1 MQILNLNRMNDALFK
16 NIFTKNTDITLALIN
31 SVFEFQ
37 GSTLISDI
45 EIIDRNLNAEEEG
58 GKEYRLDL
66 LSRSPD
72 GSVINLEIQVAKQEY
87 MGRRSLYYWSR
98 LYNNGLKSGEEYTE
112 LKRTVTINI
121 LDFNL
126 FDKKIYPNYHSCFGV
141 YDIKTGNLLTSDCEI
156 HFLELPKWHLKS
168 VQETNRLERWLSYFS
183 KHTTIK
189 ELEEIAMA
197 DPAIEKAF
205 HAESLFT
212 QDEINRR
219 RYELHEKNQRDR
231 ITQMK
236 YAIKEA
242 LKKKKIASFVGLKK
256 ANFSTIF
263 WIFPNIKNNFSK
275 KPTIRVK
282 LRFFHTYLFGAN
294 ENMGDWK
301 IYKSRIASL

>member
-1 MQILNLNRMNDALFK
+1 MDILKILNLNRMNDALFK
-16 NIFTKNTDITLALIN
+16 NIFTKNTDITLSLIN

-37 GSTLISDI
+37 GSALISDI
-45 EIIDRNLNAEEEG
+45 EIIDRNLDAEEDD
-58 GKEYRLDL
+58 GKESRLDL
-66 LSRSPD
+66 LGRSPD

-98 LYNNGLKSGEEYTE
+98 LYNSGLKSGEEYTE
-112 LKRTVTINI
+112 LKRTVAINI

-168 VQETNRLERWLSYFS
+168 VKETNRLERWLSYFS

-197 DPAIEKAF
+197 EPAIEKAF

-219 RYELHEKNQRDR
+219 RYELREKNQRDR
-231 ITQMK
+231 IAQMK

-242 LKKKKIASFVGLKK
+242 VSEALNEEREKYAQEEENRVVRWIKKGKSLDDILD
-256 ANFSTIF
+256 FSSL
-263 WIFPNIKNNFSK
+263 P
-275 KPTIRVK
+275 PERVQQ
-282 LRFFHTYLFGAN
+282 LF
-294 ENMGDWK
+294 EEHQ
-301 IYKSRIASL
+301 R